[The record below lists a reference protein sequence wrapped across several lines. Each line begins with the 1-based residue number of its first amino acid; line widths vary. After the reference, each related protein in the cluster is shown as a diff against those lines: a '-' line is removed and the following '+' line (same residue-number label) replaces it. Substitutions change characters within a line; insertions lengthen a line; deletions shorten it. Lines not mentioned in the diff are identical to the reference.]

1 MPRGV
6 CRLCASEAELQPRHI
21 IPVFVFRWMRDTAA
35 GGYLRMGSEPNLRV
49 QDGPKEYWLCAE
61 CEDRLNKFEKEFAAR
76 AFQPYCIEHKPRFRY
91 GRWMLPFC
99 VSVSWRVLQ
108 MHREKASF
116 SSWAPE
122 AISRLNE
129 AEGAWKDV
137 LLGKRA
143 HPGSFEQHIL
153 PLDAIGEIRGPD
165 IPPNINRYLMRA
177 TDTDVAHSESTEF
190 VYS

>member
-1 MPRGV
+1 
-6 CRLCASEAELQPRHI
+6 
-21 IPVFVFRWMRDTAA
+21 
-35 GGYLRMGSEPNLRV
+35 
-49 QDGPKEYWLCAE
+49 
-61 CEDRLNKFEKEFAAR
+61 
-76 AFQPYCIEHKPRFRY
+76 
-91 GRWMLPFC
+91 
-99 VSVSWRVLQ
+99 

-143 HPGSFEQHIL
+143 HPGSFEQHML

-190 VYS
+190 IYSKLGPLMIFGFIRCDRRHHWRGTKISATEGLVE